1 MEKEQNKIKKY
12 KIPNKDLSKLM
23 KKNYEIWKQNGLSN
37 NGYFIIFDGF
47 LENNKLKQVSGGA
60 LKLYIYLGLNSK
72 NMTGEV
78 WHSIPRIAK
87 YFGKSERTINNWI
100 SELEKLSL
108 IKRMQKELNG
118 VSYTYIQPYELP
130 IKDK

>member
-1 MEKEQNKIKKY
+1 MEEKIKFLKHKNTNKY
-12 KIPNKDLSKLM
+12 LSKLM
-23 KKNYEIWKQNGLSN
+23 KKNYSIWKQNGLKN
-37 NGYFIIFDGF
+37 NGYFVIFDGF
-47 LENNKLKQVSGGA
+47 LESNKLKNINGGA

-78 WHSIPRIAK
+78 WHSIPRIAT

-100 SELEKLSL
+100 SDLEKLNL

-118 VSYTYIQPYELP
+118 VSHTYIQPYELP
-130 IKDK
+130 IKNK

>member
-1 MEKEQNKIKKY
+1 MEEKRKFLKY
-12 KIPNKDLSKLM
+12 KNTNKDLSKLM
-23 KKNYEIWKQNGLSN
+23 KKNYERWKQSGLQN
-37 NGYFIIFDGF
+37 NGYFVIFDGF
-47 LENNKLKQVSGGA
+47 LEYNKLKNISGGA

-87 YFGKSERTINNWI
+87 YFGKSERTINNWV
-100 SELEKLSL
+100 SELEKLNL
-108 IKRMQKELNG
+108 IKRMQKKLNG

-130 IKDK
+130 IKNR

>member
-1 MEKEQNKIKKY
+1 MEIGEKKIIKY

-23 KKNYEIWKQNGLSN
+23 KKNYEIWKQNGLAN

-47 LENNKLKQVSGGA
+47 LENNKLRNISGGA
-60 LKLYIYLGLNSK
+60 LKLYIYLGLNAK

-100 SELEKLSL
+100 AELEKLNL
-108 IKRMQKELNG
+108 IKRMQMEVNG

-130 IKDK
+130 IK